1 MDLDGGNGGAPAEE
15 TMLAARAAWL
25 YHAGGLTQAEVAA
38 RLGVTA
44 AKAHRLIA
52 RAARE
57 GLVRV
62 YVEGPLA
69 GCLELERR
77 LADRFRLSLAR
88 VVPDLGETGL
98 PLAALGPAG
107 ASFLLNALERGAH
120 RVIGIGH
127 GRTLAAVVDRL
138 PRIAAAETCLVSILG
153 GVMRR
158 TGAGPFDVI
167 NRLAEKTSAEAW
179 LLPVPFYADSAA
191 DRAVLAGQ
199 RAVTKGL
206 ALAAG
211 AGLFVFGIGEVTDD
225 AFLHRAGL
233 LSEGDIAALR
243 RAGAVGEAL
252 GRFFDAAGRP
262 VRTALH
268 DRVVALDPAAMA
280 GREAVAVAGGPGKAE
295 AIRAVLL
302 SGLATG
308 LITDER
314 TALRMLEP
322 AAPAPP
328 PRRTPVQRREER
340 T

>member
-1 MDLDGGNGGAPAEE
+1 
-15 TMLAARAAWL
+15 MLASRAAWL
-25 YHAGGLTQAEVAA
+25 YHAGGLTQADVAA

-52 RAARE
+52 RAARD

-69 GCLELERR
+69 GCLALEHR
-77 LADRFRLSLAR
+77 LCERFALGMAR
-88 VVPDLGETGL
+88 VVPDLGEGGL

-107 ASFLLNALERGAH
+107 GSFLLDALERGVH

-127 GRTLAAVVDRL
+127 GRTLAAAVDRL
-138 PRIAAAETCLVSILG
+138 PRMDAPGTCLVSILG
-153 GVMRR
+153 GVTRR

-167 NRLAEKTSAEAW
+167 TRLAEKTTAEAW

-191 DRAVLAGQ
+191 DRPVLARQ
-199 RAVTKGL
+199 RAVVRGL

-211 AGLFVFGIGEVTDD
+211 ASLFVFGIGEVTEN

-233 LSEGDIAALR
+233 ISEGDVVALR

-252 GRFFDAAGRP
+252 GRFVDADGRI
-262 VRTALH
+262 VRTRLH
-268 DRVVALDPAAMA
+268 DRVVALEPAAMT
-280 GREAVAVAGGPGKAE
+280 GRSAVAIAGGPGKAD
-295 AIRAVLL
+295 AIAAVLR
-302 SGLATG
+302 SGIATG

-314 TALRMLEP
+314 TASAMLERAD
-322 AAPAPP
+322 AAPPV
-328 PRRTPVQRREER
+328 RRARRGKREEWA
-340 T
+340 